1 MDNITVWLDKIQH
14 TCRKFSQS
22 HVDIIIDQ
30 CGMDISVIPA
40 LSGFSPALAWSSLYK
55 GLPED
60 IYQEDAPLLVR
71 IDLDELQQVQWM
83 YELAREVSLKA
94 PLLVIVSPWSF
105 SLLADWLRQCV
116 DASHE
121 GRDGVFRFWDTQI
134 FPWLFASI
142 LNEQEKAQL
151 NRPALFW
158 SWINRDMQPAMLAG
172 NGAAPAN
179 EVCQKIT
186 FSDDQFEALMC
197 LSDAKKLL
205 SDHAFSADLF
215 LTQEAAFSECFN
227 AMLAA
232 TKERILFEE
241 QRNDWVVERLC
252 GQKNGPWGKE

>member
-1 MDNITVWLDKIQH
+1 MDNTTVWLDKIQH
-14 TCRKFSQS
+14 TCRQFSQS

-40 LSGFSPALAWSSLYK
+40 LSGFSPALAWSSLYE

-60 IYQEDAPLLVR
+60 IYREDAPLLVR

-116 DASHE
+116 DVSHE
-121 GRDGVFRFWDTQI
+121 GRDGIFRFWDTQN
-134 FPWLFASI
+134 FPWLFSCI
-142 LNEQEKAQL
+142 LDEQGKAQL
-151 NRPALFW
+151 QRPVLFW
-158 SWINRDMQPAMLAG
+158 SWLNRDEQPAMQTG
-172 NGAAPAN
+172 NGAIPAN
-179 EVCQKIT
+179 DVFQKIT

-205 SDHAFSADLF
+205 SDHTFPADLF
-215 LTQEAAFSECFN
+215 LTKEDAFSTCFN

-232 TKERILFEE
+232 TKERILFED

-252 GQKNGPWGKE
+252 GQKKGHRGKE